1 MQWFWRSTGVRAL
14 TGSGQVFQKSPS
26 VGIMDDGEVTG
37 IDVGEE
43 FYFERGLNYG
53 I

>member
-1 MQWFWRSTGVRAL
+1 MQCFWRSTGVRAL
-14 TGSGQVFQKSPS
+14 TGSGQVFQKPPL
-26 VGIMDDGEVTG
+26 VGIKDEGEEAE